1 VITAVLSGSLL
12 QFKQWCGENGADPRD
27 RNIVYV
33 RHISDLRGLGKPV
46 EVIVY
51 GTFFEERK
59 NAEQLHYETL
69 MIQRQNKDLPDPD
82 PPRPWSWSITTP

>member
-1 VITAVLSGSLL
+1 MITAVLAGSLL
-12 QFKQWCGENGADPRD
+12 QFKDWCRENHANPRD

-33 RHISDLRGLGKPV
+33 QDSQDLRGLGKPL

-51 GTFFEERK
+51 GTFFERR

-69 MIQRQNKDLPDPD
+69 LVQRRNKDFPDPD
-82 PPRPWSWSITTP
+82 PPRPWSWTIDTP